1 MPWQTSGDKEDKMSV
16 MIGREGSGWRVTLK
30 GFGFVTRSD
39 VMSKREALSLAAYCL
54 LNGRKPAK

>member
-1 MPWQTSGDKEDKMSV
+1 MSV
-16 MIGREGSGWRVTLK
+16 MIRRDSAGWRVTLK

-54 LNGRKPAK
+54 LNGRKPVK